1 MRRDILTLAGG
12 RAAIGAGAYIAP
24 KFTGRLF
31 GLSPKSNPQLPYVT
45 RLFGVR
51 DVAIAVGLLASAPER
66 RSRWL
71 LTGIACDLGDAV
83 AGVLAGRDGELPKPA
98 AALVT
103 ATALGGVGA
112 GLLALVGGA
121 RKPAADE

>member
-24 KFTGRLF
+24 NLTGRLF

-45 RLFGVR
+45 RLFAVR
-51 DVAIAVGLLASAPER
+51 DLVIAVGLVASAPEQR
-66 RSRWL
+66 GRWL
-71 LTGIACDLGDAV
+71 LAGIACDLGDAV
-83 AGVLAGRDGELPKPA
+83 AGVLAGRAGELPKPA

-103 ATALGGVGA
+103 ATAVGGVGA
-112 GLLALVGGA
+112 GIAALV
-121 RKPAADE
+121 RNSPKSAAAE